1 MKAVSVKKK
10 KVAIVVRR
18 KPFDKVDEQTK
29 IKIVE
34 EIKTGMISCLG
45 ASRKYRVPRNTIKAW
60 AGKLNLTTL
69 LNVNNSSALP
79 GMTQSQES
87 KLLVKK
93 IHELTKALELS
104 QLKNLALETMIEVAE
119 SDLHIKIRKKRG
131 TKQS

>member
-1 MKAVSVKKK
+1 MKAVPVKKK
-10 KVAIVVRR
+10 KVANVVRR

-29 IKIVE
+29 LKIVE

-60 AGKLNLTTL
+60 AGKFNLTTL
-69 LNVNNSSALP
+69 LNVNNTSALP
-79 GMTQSQES
+79 GMSQSQES

>member
-1 MKAVSVKKK
+1 
-10 KVAIVVRR
+10 
-18 KPFDKVDEQTK
+18 
-29 IKIVE
+29 
-34 EIKTGMISCLG
+34 MISCLG

-69 LNVNNSSALP
+69 LNANNSSALP

>member
-1 MKAVSVKKK
+1 MKAIPTKKK
-10 KVAIVVRR
+10 KVAIIIRR

-69 LNVNNSSALP
+69 LNAHNTSALP

-87 KLLVKK
+87 KLLVNK
-93 IHELTKALELS
+93 IHELTKA
-104 QLKNLALETMIEVAE
+104 
-119 SDLHIKIRKKRG
+119 
-131 TKQS
+131 

>member
-1 MKAVSVKKK
+1 MKVIPGRKKK
-10 KVAIVVRR
+10 AAAVVRR
-18 KPFDKVDEQTK
+18 KPFDKVEEQTK

-45 ASRKYRVPRNTIKAW
+45 ASRKYRVSRNTIKAW

-69 LNVNNSSALP
+69 LNVNNTSALP

-87 KLLVKK
+87 KLLFKK

>member
-1 MKAVSVKKK
+1 MKAIPTKKK
-10 KVAIVVRR
+10 KAAIIVRR

-69 LNVNNSSALP
+69 LNANNTSALP

-87 KLLVKK
+87 KLLVNK